1 MCGFNY
7 GAGLYSRVK
16 RAFWFCVRTG
26 SIFLLVASAAGAVFA
41 APLVGLFSR
50 DPEVIRI
57 GTLSL
62 RLQCIS
68 FPLTAWI
75 TISNMFLQNIG
86 RVGRA
91 SFIAMARQG
100 IFFIPLVLALPRLLP
115 LLSLPALL
123 GVQLAQPAADAI
135 TFAAAIPVCG
145 TVLRTLPPD
154 RQTAAEE

>member
-1 MCGFNY
+1 
-7 GAGLYSRVK
+7 
-16 RAFWFCVRTG
+16 
-26 SIFLLVASAAGAVFA
+26 
-41 APLVGLFSR
+41 
-50 DPEVIRI
+50 
-57 GTLSL
+57 
-62 RLQCIS
+62 
-68 FPLTAWI
+68 
-75 TISNMFLQNIG
+75 
-86 RVGRA
+86 
-91 SFIAMARQG
+91 MARQG